1 MHTSTLTHL
10 YMQIQ
15 VHKFTHMHALQV
27 SHHIHCN
34 DDAFDEDVVNA
45 FPILRF
51 DARQPRYWY
60 HQYQHMCVASLR
72 ACLCVCV
79 CVFACLFSRICL
91 FQPCFVPK
99 LTGGP
104 SDISCNVCEQ
114 ACISASSVPDVSCIA
129 SCIGMPVTGI
139 IYIGH
144 LLCACECA
152 LVAEQLSITSCVG
165 APYY

>member
-1 MHTSTLTHL
+1 
-10 YMQIQ
+10 
-15 VHKFTHMHALQV
+15 MHALQV

-79 CVFACLFSRICL
+79 CVCMPI
-91 FQPCFVPK
+91 QP
-99 LTGGP
+99 
-104 SDISCNVCEQ
+104 
-114 ACISASSVPDVSCIA
+114 
-129 SCIGMPVTGI
+129 
-139 IYIGH
+139 H
-144 LLCACECA
+144 LLVSAMLC
-152 LVAEQLSITSCVG
+152 S
-165 APYY
+165 